1 MPRNPRSPSDRLK
14 KHLGVLTRSGP
25 ASEAEVQTAL
35 HEVLAA
41 RRGEVLLQ
49 HQTGDGP
56 CDLFLPARR
65 VVIEVKERGAAGPE
79 RPGSQP
85 GETQYEQVQRYVLA
99 LRERERRN
107 SPVAAAASDVPWI
120 GALTDGVR
128 WWAWKW
134 PAAGD
139 GADGIPHAP
148 LHEQQFERSPD
159 ALVAACR
166 ALAERS
172 AGKPWVPADPAELFR
187 PLRDRLDG
195 IWGLRDGESA
205 ETQVRLWRDLVR
217 GSGIEVADERR
228 DSLFLDHCL
237 LVTLARYVSRSL
249 DGAAYEP
256 PTDGFIAWLSDA
268 PGGMQWS
275 RELFAVVERYD
286 WGAREADVLR
296 NVYMAIVPKADR
308 KLYGEYYTPDWL
320 AHLIVE
326 ETLDDDWLDE
336 AIRAAH
342 QADAPPAGMGVLD
355 PTCGSG
361 TFLFHAARR
370 ILAAIPRCLPSAD
383 AATRARIAS
392 HLVHGIDI
400 HPVAV
405 EMARATLRRALPAP
419 AEPSVHQG
427 DALLM
432 SDTATPGLTGHLF
445 NPDESE
451 FASPDGRHR
460 FHVPHSFTDLPD
472 FVARLNHLVQA
483 ACDGA
488 ALPAS
493 VTLGMDEDDT
503 AWVSDAHASLIRII
517 EDHGDSVWAWYIR
530 NQLMPR
536 AIARRKVNRIVANPP
551 WLRWNEIQT
560 SPRKEN
566 VRALAEKRQIMP
578 ATQGGASSFDIGG
591 LFVVETREVFLTE
604 PTDDPS
610 AFVLNAAALRSE
622 NWRLFR
628 EHGHLDGPMD
638 LTERHLDGKVLRR
651 RPFGG
656 AEACVIG
663 MPYLDPCRLV
673 LNDPDAQIAPTDDRI
688 PPGAAAII
696 PAIEELEWSQ
706 SSYALAARNGTTIGP
721 AVLARID
728 PRDPSRTLQP
738 TKAKPPWSQFQPFEL
753 DDIPDH
759 WRVSYADP
767 DNLAPFA
774 ILHPLAQGVIPNESG
789 QLLSD
794 DEARK
799 RSASWRR
806 LSDTY
811 QRHAPKGATTPQ
823 NLAAKLNYRKQLET
837 QWPPGL
843 SVVYN
848 KSGSNL
854 RAAVATAI
862 VENKLYRVPVPSEA
876 EGHYLCALLNAPALA
891 FAYRFARKSGRHFD
905 KTPLEKVPIPSYNP
919 ENGGHRRL
927 AELAAAIAAAVQSDP
942 EREYPGTFA
951 GELREIDGIAAR
963 MLPDFARSAEEDDR

>member
-41 RRGEVLLQ
+41 QRGEVLLQ

-128 WWAWKW
+128 WWAWEW

-342 QADAPPAGMGVLD
+342 RADAPPAGVGVLD

-517 EDHGDSVWAWYIR
+517 EAHGDSVWAWYIR

-566 VRALAEKRQIMP
+566 VRTLAQERDIWP
-578 ATQGGASSFDIGG
+578 STQGAASGFDIGG
-591 LFVVETREVFLTE
+591 LFVAETRERFLHR
-604 PTDDPS
+604 PGSDPS
-610 AFVLNAAALRSE
+610 AYVLNAAVLKSE
-622 NWRLFR
+622 NWRAFR
-628 EHGHLDGPMD
+628 ERGFAGSGERGAGSGERSLLPARIPTAKCWRHGRSVVQKPASSGCGM
-638 LTERHLDGKVLRR
+638 RR
-651 RPFGG
+651 RSGWCWSIRQSRSILLLSSCRKVSSSEFRHSSRCRGTHRP
-656 AEACVIG
+656 
-663 MPYLDPCRLV
+663 MPPAR
-673 LNDPDAQIAPTDDRI
+673 
-688 PPGAAAII
+688 GAALRSFPRYLRASTLTI
-696 PAIEELEWSQ
+696 PHARCSRRGRNRLGR
-706 SSYALAARNGTTIGP
+706 SSNHSS
-721 AVLARID
+721 
-728 PRDPSRTLQP
+728 SRTSP
-738 TKAKPPWSQFQPFEL
+738 TT
-753 DDIPDH
+753 
-759 WRVSYADP
+759 
-767 DNLAPFA
+767 
-774 ILHPLAQGVIPNESG
+774 GG
-789 QLLSD
+789 
-794 DEARK
+794 
-799 RSASWRR
+799 
-806 LSDTY
+806 SDT
-811 QRHAPKGATTPQ
+811 RMRTTWCRSPSSTRS
-823 NLAAKLNYRKQLET
+823 RK
-837 QWPPGL
+837 
-843 SVVYN
+843 
-848 KSGSNL
+848 
-854 RAAVATAI
+854 A
-862 VENKLYRVPVPSEA
+862 
-876 EGHYLCALLNAPALA
+876 
-891 FAYRFARKSGRHFD
+891 
-905 KTPLEKVPIPSYNP
+905 
-919 ENGGHRRL
+919 
-927 AELAAAIAAAVQSDP
+927 
-942 EREYPGTFA
+942 
-951 GELREIDGIAAR
+951 
-963 MLPDFARSAEEDDR
+963 

>member
-1 MPRNPRSPSDRLK
+1 MPRKPRSPSDRLK
-14 KHLGVLTRSGP
+14 KHLNVLTRSGP
-25 ASEAEVQTAL
+25 ASEPEVQNAL

-41 RRGEVLLQ
+41 HGEVLLQ

-79 RPGSQP
+79 LSGSQP
-85 GETQYEQVQRYVLA
+85 GETQYEQVRRYVLA
-99 LRERERRN
+99 LRERERRS

-128 WWAWKW
+128 WWAWEW

-139 GADGIPHAP
+139 GAAAAPHAP
-148 LHEQQFERSPD
+148 LHGQQFERSPD
-159 ALVAACR
+159 ALAAACR

-172 AGKPWVPADPAELFR
+172 AGKPWVPANPADLFR
-187 PLRDRLDG
+187 PLRERLDG

-205 ETQVRLWRDLVR
+205 ETQVRLWHDLVR

-256 PTDGFIAWLSDA
+256 PTDGFIAWLADA

-275 RELFAVVERYD
+275 RELFAIVERYD

-296 NVYMAIVPKADR
+296 NVYMEIVPKADR

-342 QADAPPAGMGVLD
+342 QADAPPAGVGVLD

-383 AATRARIAS
+383 AAARARIAS

-432 SDTATPGLTGHLF
+432 SDTAAPGLTGHLF

-472 FVARLNHLVQA
+472 FAVRLNSLVRA

-493 VTLGMDEDDT
+493 VTLGMDDDDR
-503 AWVSDAHASLIRII
+503 AWIRDAHQSLTRII
-517 EDHGDSVWAWYIR
+517 EEDGDGVWAWYIR

-566 VRALAEKRQIMP
+566 VRTLAQHRNIWP
-578 ATQGGASSFDIGG
+578 AAHAQTGFDIGG
-591 LFVVETREVFLTE
+591 LFVAETRERFLGE
-604 PTDDPS
+604 PNEDPS
-610 AFVLNAAALRSE
+610 AYVLNAAALKAE
-622 NWRLFR
+622 NWRAFR
-628 EHGHLDGPMD
+628 
-638 LTERHLDGKVLRR
+638 
-651 RPFGG
+651 
-656 AEACVIG
+656 
-663 MPYLDPCRLV
+663 
-673 LNDPDAQIAPTDDRI
+673 
-688 PPGAAAII
+688 
-696 PAIEELEWSQ
+696 
-706 SSYALAARNGTTIGP
+706 ARG
-721 AVLARID
+721 
-728 PRDPSRTLQP
+728 
-738 TKAKPPWSQFQPFEL
+738 
-753 DDIPDH
+753 
-759 WRVSYADP
+759 
-767 DNLAPFA
+767 
-774 ILHPLAQGVIPNESG
+774 
-789 QLLSD
+789 
-794 DEARK
+794 
-799 RSASWRR
+799 
-806 LSDTY
+806 
-811 QRHAPKGATTPQ
+811 
-823 NLAAKLNYRKQLET
+823 
-837 QWPPGL
+837 
-843 SVVYN
+843 
-848 KSGSNL
+848 
-854 RAAVATAI
+854 
-862 VENKLYRVPVPSEA
+862 
-876 EGHYLCALLNAPALA
+876 
-891 FAYRFARKSGRHFD
+891 
-905 KTPLEKVPIPSYNP
+905 
-919 ENGGHRRL
+919 
-927 AELAAAIAAAVQSDP
+927 
-942 EREYPGTFA
+942 FA
-951 GELREIDGIAAR
+951 GSGERGAGSGERGAGSGERGAG
-963 MLPDFARSAEEDDR
+963 SG